1 MHDDLD
7 TAIAQARQTGEASAL
22 IDLLF
27 RRAMELH
34 DQEQD
39 AAAIA
44 VLEEAVALA
53 NALDGGP
60 TDLLPQLA
68 LAHLLRQ
75 QGAWERAQTLY
86 QDALRRVRSLD
97 LAEPECDKVLG
108 QIFLGLGRI
117 FEARGQAEAAA
128 DAWRRSLGFFRHGG
142 HREWAELLEHLLQPA
157 D

>member
-7 TAIAQARQTGEASAL
+7 TAIAQARQAHDTPVL

-27 RRAMELH
+27 RRAMEFH

-39 AAAIA
+39 TAAIA
-44 VLEEAVALA
+44 TLEEAVALA
-53 NALDGGP
+53 DGLNGGP
-60 TDLLPQLA
+60 AGLLPQLA

-75 QGAWERAQTLY
+75 RAAWARAQELY
-86 QDALRRVRSLD
+86 QDALRRVRGLD
-97 LAEPECDKVLG
+97 LAEPERDKVLG

-117 FEARGQAEAAA
+117 FEAQGQPEAAA
-128 DAWRRSLGFFRHGG
+128 EAWRRSLGFFRRGG
-142 HREWAELLEHLLQPA
+142 HREWAELLQHLLQPA